1 MTTQTEEMP
10 ENQPNLALLM
20 ENYGQEES
28 KNDMKN
34 MPGFDILDS
43 IPEEQKLKSYNDEFY
58 NTLSNLKF
66 LSLTIPAENRLFYHF
81 EKNNNASITS
91 TAGQILVTIN
101 ELKQENINLKTT
113 IGEVQEN
120 IENLKKLVENIEKD
134 SSGDISNE
142 IKNLEKKLQV
152 FIVETK
158 TETFKLI
165 KEVATLKKEKN
176 DILSQ
181 IQAAFAR
188 VEKLE
193 KELGKNKKRLN
204 KLNMNINKNNANNDK
219 TFMETKSFNNTF
231 GTNKEKVQT
240 ESNL

>member
-1 MTTQTEEMP
+1 MTQAEEMV
-10 ENQPNLALLM
+10 ENQSNLANLLD
-20 ENYGQEES
+20 NYGQ
-28 KNDMKN
+28 NDTKTEMKN
-34 MPGFDILDS
+34 MPGFDVLDS
-43 IPEEQKLKSYNDEFY
+43 IPEEQKMKSYNDEFY

-91 TAGQILVTIN
+91 TAGQIFVTIN
-101 ELKQENINLKTT
+101 ELKKENINLNKT
-113 IGEVQEN
+113 IIELQEN
-120 IENLKKLVENIEKD
+120 IDSLRKDVENIEEN
-134 SSGDISNE
+134 SSGDILNE

-176 DILSQ
+176 DIYNQ
-181 IQAAFAR
+181 IKAAFAR

-193 KELGKNKKRLN
+193 KDLGKNRKRMN
-204 KLNMNINKNNANNDK
+204 KLGMNINKNNVNNDK

-231 GTNKEKVQT
+231 GTNKEKVQMET
-240 ESNL
+240 NL

>member
-1 MTTQTEEMP
+1 MTQAEEMID
-10 ENQPNLALLM
+10 NQTNLALLM
-20 ENYGQEES
+20 DNYGQEES
-28 KNDMKN
+28 KTEIKN
-34 MPGFDILDS
+34 MPGYDVLDS
-43 IPEEQKLKSYNDEFY
+43 LPEEQKMKSYNDEFY

-101 ELKQENINLKTT
+101 ELKQENINLKQT
-113 IGEVQEN
+113 IIDVQDN
-120 IENLKKLVENIEKD
+120 IDKLKIMVDNIEKD
-134 SSGDISNE
+134 SSGDVLKE
-142 IKNLEKKLQV
+142 IQNLEKKLQV

-176 DILSQ
+176 DIYNQ
-181 IQAAFAR
+181 IQTAFAK

-193 KELGKNKKRLN
+193 KELGKNKKRMN

-240 ESNL
+240 ETNL

>member
-1 MTTQTEEMP
+1 MTQAEEMV
-10 ENQPNLALLM
+10 ENQSNLANLLD
-20 ENYGQEES
+20 NYGQDDAKTE
-28 KNDMKN
+28 MKN
-34 MPGFDILDS
+34 MPGFDVLDS
-43 IPEEQKLKSYNDEFY
+43 IPEEQKMKSYNDEFY

-91 TAGQILVTIN
+91 TAGQIFVTIN
-101 ELKQENINLKTT
+101 ELKQENINLNKT
-113 IGEVQEN
+113 IIELQEN
-120 IENLKKLVENIEKD
+120 IDSLRKDVENIEEN
-134 SSGDISNE
+134 SSGDILNE

-176 DILSQ
+176 DIYNQ
-181 IQAAFAR
+181 IKAAFAR

-193 KELGKNKKRLN
+193 KDLGKNRKRMN
-204 KLNMNINKNNANNDK
+204 KLGMNINKNNVNNDK

-231 GTNKEKVQT
+231 GTNKEKVQMET
-240 ESNL
+240 NL

>member
-1 MTTQTEEMP
+1 MTELEEAK
-10 ENQPNLALLM
+10 ENSPNLAL
-20 ENYGQEES
+20 YSQEEEP
-28 KNDMKN
+28 NLQMKN
-34 MPGFDILDS
+34 IPGFDVLDS
-43 IPEEQKLKSYNDEFY
+43 MQEEQKLKSYNDEFY

-66 LSLTIPAENRLFYHF
+66 LSLTIPTENHLFYHF

-91 TAGQILVTIN
+91 TAGQILVTVN
-101 ELKQENINLKTT
+101 ELKQENINLKKT

-120 IENLKKLVENIEKD
+120 IDELRKLVDNIEQE
-134 SSGDISNE
+134 SSGDIFNE
-142 IKNLEKKLQV
+142 IKNLEKKLQL

-165 KEVATLKKEKN
+165 KELVTLKKEKN
-176 DILSQ
+176 DIYNQ
-181 IQAAFAR
+181 IQTAFAR

-204 KLNMNINKNNANNDK
+204 KLSMNINKNNANNDK

-231 GTNKEKVQT
+231 GTNKEKIQT
-240 ESNL
+240 ETNL

>member
-1 MTTQTEEMP
+1 MTQAEEMV
-10 ENQPNLALLM
+10 ENQSNLANLLD
-20 ENYGQEES
+20 NYGQDETKTE
-28 KNDMKN
+28 MKN
-34 MPGFDILDS
+34 MPGFDVLDS
-43 IPEEQKLKSYNDEFY
+43 IPEEQKMKSYNDEFY

-91 TAGQILVTIN
+91 TAGQIFVTIN
-101 ELKQENINLKTT
+101 ELKQENINLNKT
-113 IGEVQEN
+113 IIELQEN
-120 IENLKKLVENIEKD
+120 IDSLRKDVENIEEN
-134 SSGDISNE
+134 SSGDILNE
-142 IKNLEKKLQV
+142 INNLEKKLQA

-176 DILSQ
+176 DIYNQ
-181 IQAAFAR
+181 IKAAFAR

-193 KELGKNKKRLN
+193 KDLGKNRKRMN
-204 KLNMNINKNNANNDK
+204 KLGMNINKNNVNNDK

-231 GTNKEKVQT
+231 GTNKEKVQMET
-240 ESNL
+240 NL

>member
-1 MTTQTEEMP
+1 MTQAEEMV
-10 ENQPNLALLM
+10 ENQSNLANLLD
-20 ENYGQEES
+20 NYGQDDTKTE
-28 KNDMKN
+28 MKN
-34 MPGFDILDS
+34 MPGFDVLDS
-43 IPEEQKLKSYNDEFY
+43 IPEEQKMKSYNDEFY

-91 TAGQILVTIN
+91 TAGQIFVTIN
-101 ELKQENINLKTT
+101 ELKQENINLNKT
-113 IGEVQEN
+113 IIELQEN
-120 IENLKKLVENIEKD
+120 IDSLRKDVENIEEN
-134 SSGDISNE
+134 SSGDILNE

-176 DILSQ
+176 DIYNQ
-181 IQAAFAR
+181 IKTAFAR

-193 KELGKNKKRLN
+193 KDLGKNRKRMN
-204 KLNMNINKNNANNDK
+204 KLGMNINKNNVNNDK

-231 GTNKEKVQT
+231 GTNKEKVQMET
-240 ESNL
+240 NL

>member
-1 MTTQTEEMP
+1 MTQAEEMV
-10 ENQPNLALLM
+10 ENQSNLANLLD
-20 ENYGQEES
+20 NYGQDDTKTE
-28 KNDMKN
+28 MKN
-34 MPGFDILDS
+34 MPGFDVLDS
-43 IPEEQKLKSYNDEFY
+43 IPEEQKMKSYNDEFY

-91 TAGQILVTIN
+91 TAGQIFVTIN
-101 ELKQENINLKTT
+101 ELKQENINLNKT
-113 IGEVQEN
+113 IIELQEN
-120 IENLKKLVENIEKD
+120 IDSLRKDVENIEEN
-134 SSGDISNE
+134 SSGDIFNE

-176 DILSQ
+176 DIYNQ
-181 IQAAFAR
+181 IKAAFAR

-193 KELGKNKKRLN
+193 KDLGKNRKRMN
-204 KLNMNINKNNANNDK
+204 KLGMNINKNNVNNDK

-231 GTNKEKVQT
+231 GTNKEKVQMET
-240 ESNL
+240 NL